1 MTSRQGRH
9 EPGALRVGN
18 HPSAIVISVT
28 FARPQLN
35 PVGHESGGVHLYDY
49 SSGGKTTHLQVAAS
63 VYGGPRL
70 VRSWRSTDNALESIA
85 AAHSD
90 GLLVLAEIGMCDPR
104 IIGETVYM
112 LGNGTG

>member
-1 MTSRQGRH
+1 M
-9 EPGALRVGN
+9 L
-18 HPSAIVISVT
+18 
-28 FARPQLN
+28 
-35 PVGHESGGVHLYDY
+35 GHESGGFHLYGD

-63 VYGGPRL
+63 VYGSPRC

-90 GLLVLAEIGMCDPR
+90 GLLVLDEIGMCDPR

-112 LGNGTG
+112 LGNGSGNPQVKGLGC